1 MRRRL
6 LLLLLPVAALLSLS
20 GAGGAVTFVNVQ
32 DGTLTMT
39 SEPGDYIGQ
48 GGSYSLSTPA
58 NLFFARSSQAGST
71 ITVTVLPDPL
81 DTVYWSLSFAAPAG
95 QQLVPGTYTGAQRV
109 VSRDPG
115 APGLDVDG
123 HYRSCNTVSGSFT
136 VLDAVYEPSGYV
148 DSFHVVFEQHC
159 EGMAPALRGEVQVT
173 NPPPPPPISA
183 SLTIDATAQ
192 LTGRGAVALH
202 GTISCSREPNPDWS
216 SIILDVTE
224 PTKSGDRLGYAAISV
239 AGCRTTPVPW
249 SATVTPVDPKSPF
262 LKGTATVHAVARL
275 RDPFYGELNGEYV
288 DAAFAT
294 QTTAF
299 KEG

>member
-6 LLLLLPVAALLSLS
+6 LLLLLPAAALLPLS
-20 GAGGAVTFVNVQ
+20 GAGAAVTLETVQ

-39 SEPGDYIGQ
+39 SDPGDYVGQ
-48 GGSYSLSTPA
+48 GGSYSFSTPG

-71 ITVTVLPDPL
+71 ITVTVRPDPV
-81 DTVYWSLSFAAPAG
+81 DTTFWSLEFAAPAG
-95 QQLVPGTYTGAQRV
+95 QQLVPGTYTGAQRAS
-109 VSRDPG
+109 SRAPG

-123 HYRSCNTVSGSFT
+123 DGRGCSTVTGSFT

-148 DSFHVVFEQHC
+148 DSFHAVFEQHC
-159 EGMAPALRGEVQVT
+159 EGAAPALRGEVQVT

-202 GTISCSREPNPDWS
+202 GTISCSRDPDPDES
-216 SIILDVTE
+216 TIVLGVTE
-224 PTKSGDRLGYAAISV
+224 PTKSGDRLGYAAVSV
-239 AGCRTTPVPW
+239 ASCPTTPVPW

-262 LKGTATVHAVARL
+262 VKGIASVHAVARL
-275 RDPFYGELNGEYV
+275 RDPFYGEFV
-288 DAAFAT
+288 DAASAT
-294 QTTAF
+294 STTTF
-299 KEG
+299 REG